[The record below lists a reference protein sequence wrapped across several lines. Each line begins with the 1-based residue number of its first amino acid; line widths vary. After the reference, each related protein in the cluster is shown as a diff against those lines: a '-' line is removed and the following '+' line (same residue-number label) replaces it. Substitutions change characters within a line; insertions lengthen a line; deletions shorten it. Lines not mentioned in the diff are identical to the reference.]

1 MEIWA
6 NTLLTAGLVCII
18 AAVIGGGLKA
28 FGIEIPALQST
39 TRQILL
45 GTLGLILLSGTYVFF
60 TEFARPPIPAS
71 DGELNH
77 PSPELN
83 PIKGSSTEADVD
95 SVDSVEKLAK
105 TAKEAADRAEGILH
119 NGGDD
124 VVAASQ
130 AAADARVAADRARVI
145 SDKIEESDGRSA
157 NAQIADEEAV
167 GAQDSANRAE
177 DAANRIREQARLR
190 REVE

>member
-1 MEIWA
+1 MT

-45 GTLGLILLSGTYVFF
+45 GTLGLILLLGTYASY
-60 TEFARPPIPAS
+60 TQFARPPITPP

-83 PIKGSSTEADVD
+83 PIKGSSTGADVD
-95 SVDSVEKLAK
+95 SVEQLAM
-105 TAKEAADRAEGILH
+105 TAKQAADRAEGILQ

-124 VVAASQ
+124 VVAVSQ

-145 SDKIEESDGRSA
+145 SNKIEKSDGRSA
-157 NAQIADEEAV
+157 NAQIADQVATGAEE
-167 GAQDSANRAE
+167 SANRAE
-177 DAANRIREQARLR
+177 DAANRIKEQTRLR
-190 REVE
+190 RGEVE